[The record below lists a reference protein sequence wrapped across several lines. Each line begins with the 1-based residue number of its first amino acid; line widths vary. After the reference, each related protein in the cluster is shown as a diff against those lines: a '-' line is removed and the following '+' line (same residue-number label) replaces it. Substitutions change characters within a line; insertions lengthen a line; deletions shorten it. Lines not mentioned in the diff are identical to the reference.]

1 VELFVAQAQLAQSP
15 ANARLLHSPT
25 PTHTV
30 AESAAALGLSEER
43 IVKSL
48 VLCVDGMPP
57 VLALAAGTQPIQLHL
72 VARHLRVSRASVR
85 LATAAEVLS
94 ITGFMVGTVPPFA
107 HRQPLRTLVDAAL
120 CGETGEIDAAAA
132 AAYGRVVGGGGDL
145 HSHVSM
151 EAAALLTVT
160 GGEAV
165 ALREDSDGS
174 GLSPPPPRQWSP
186 VRRVGTEEVAGG
198 TGMMVDSETDNM
210 HPFLRCA
217 TLPPSSTS
225 PPSISQCTA
234 PRRSMLNWVVVCC
247 TVGWRDPA
255 SRKR

>member
-1 VELFVAQAQLAQSP
+1 VQAEDSSWQQHGTLGRRQVEEFVAQAQLTQPP

-30 AESAAALGLSEER
+30 AESAAALGLSTEH
-43 IVKSL
+43 IIKSL

-72 VARHLRVSRASVR
+72 VAHHLRVSRASVR
-85 LATAAEVLS
+85 LATAAEVLN

-107 HRQPLRTLVDAAL
+107 HRQPLRTLVDAPL
-120 CGETGEIDAAAA
+120 CSDTGA

-151 EAAALLTVT
+151 EAAALLTAT

-165 ALREDSDGS
+165 ALRDATDGS
-174 GLSPPPPRQWSP
+174 YTSPSLPRQWSP
-186 VRRVGTEEVAGG
+186 VRRVQTAGG
-198 TGMMVDSETDNM
+198 AGMMVDTETDNM

-217 TLPPSSTS
+217 AITLLYLYVLPSA
-225 PPSISQCTA
+225 TA
-234 PRRSMLNWVVVCC
+234 PERF
-247 TVGWRDPA
+247 
-255 SRKR
+255 